1 MTAIHT
7 GSHGVGEF
15 LWGDTRI
22 PRERLPRYFSKRLRE
37 VVMVLCGGGNNQTLF
52 RRVSAEKLVAA
63 EVSASAQ
70 HDEGSVSRERHDFVP
85 DCRSPDED
93 SVGVFTQRSQESS
106 VRSPRELRGG
116 SLGANCVASRVGD
129 HDGPSAVIPIW
140 SIHLDESPM

>member
-22 PRERLPRYFSKRLRE
+22 PRERLPRHFSKRLCE
-37 VVMVLCGGGNNQTLF
+37 VFMVLGGGGNNQTLF

-63 EVSASAQ
+63 EVSTRAQ
-70 HDEGSVSRERHDFVP
+70 HNQGGVSRERHDLVP
-85 DCRSPDED
+85 GGRSTDED

-106 VRSPRELRGG
+106 IRSPGELRGR
-116 SLGANCVASRVGD
+116 SLGANCVARRVGD

-140 SIHLDESPM
+140 SIHLDERPM